1 MRLRSRSL
9 SVQDLPYV
17 INNSL
22 NYKKVHCM
30 SKTIGTITGSLR
42 RNSFSSSIVDY
53 VKINATAAIRLNGLP
68 LYNQEFDGEELK

>member
-1 MRLRSRSL
+1 
-9 SVQDLPYV
+9 
-17 INNSL
+17 
-22 NYKKVHCM
+22 M

-53 VKINATAAIRLNGLP
+53 VKNNATAVIGLNGLP